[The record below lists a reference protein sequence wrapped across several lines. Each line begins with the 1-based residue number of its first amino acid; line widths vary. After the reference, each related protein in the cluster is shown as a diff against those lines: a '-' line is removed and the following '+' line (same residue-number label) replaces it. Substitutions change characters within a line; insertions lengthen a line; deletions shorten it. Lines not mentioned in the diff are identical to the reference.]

1 MMKKMKKQQQQKK
14 KKAAE
19 GPKKKSPKEENVDIV
34 GKEDLLATD
43 NHMDARIKEFVRDI
57 HIPNFSL
64 NPIGGGS
71 ALIRNS
77 QITLSHGHRYGLI
90 GYNGAGKTT
99 LLRALVSGE
108 YPKYIPKY
116 LRMLHVHQE
125 LPPSDM
131 TVLETVL
138 AADTEMAKLNK
149 EKARLEGELKKLS
162 GFLDEHERK
171 QEQKEQKE
179 TSTEAASPTE
189 TNGDAKPLTELTDK
203 QKRQLAKNE
212 ELALR
217 YTDRLQE
224 VMERLQFVEADTAEA
239 RASVVLNGLQFSDRM
254 KNMKTSDLSGG
265 WRMRVSLAC
274 ALFVAPDVLLLDEP
288 TNHLDFPS
296 VIWLTEYL
304 SYEYPP
310 EKTIMVVSHDRR
322 FLNELCTDIIH
333 LENCR
338 LKYYSGNY
346 DSFLKIRN
354 ELRVHQAKRYERQ
367 QKMISHNET
376 FIAKFKAN
384 KKWSTQAQSRAKML
398 KKVTKIEKVLSDLE
412 FRFEFPQPP
421 RINNDLI
428 LDMKDLTFG
437 YYGEAVTRQDAKTYI
452 LQGISTRVSFGDK
465 IGILGANGAGKST
478 LIKLIMQ
485 EIRPVL
491 GTCYVPNGVQHGYFA
506 QHHLEALDYKLTP
519 IEALRK
525 EFGSHVTQQ
534 QLYAQLGRFKLGDQ
548 YARRKIGTLSGGQK
562 SRVAFAILTWFSP
575 HLIIMDEP
583 TNHLDMPTIDALAI
597 ALSDFDGT
605 VMIVSHDQHFV
616 ETCCDT
622 FWCVGDRKIKQF
634 DSFKKCREYSKSS
647 RAPDILP
654 RKFASTEVK
663 RKVDKLLSNYNFD
676 ASKAEEE
683 EKQRMEEEQRKK
695 AEKLKNRQENFGI
708 DFERTINKGMEKG
721 LTPNGILRHL
731 QGWKPKD
738 GDVMIVTKLGFIM
751 FHDYFDD
758 KSPKYEELDHFG
770 FFEPW
775 KNIINHCIPCD
786 HTLNQMQLLEVA
798 WKCFVVAL
806 KDNAKNKRVSDYYS
820 FGFML
825 EALTKQ
831 YGMVGMETVQRFVAK
846 YKTDEKQWAK
856 LNEME
861 QKVVGQME
869 SFMAM
874 AEEDDASDSDSSS

>member
-1 MMKKMKKQQQQKK
+1 
-14 KKAAE
+14 
-19 GPKKKSPKEENVDIV
+19 
-34 GKEDLLATD
+34 
-43 NHMDARIKEFVRDI
+43 
-57 HIPNFSL
+57 
-64 NPIGGGS
+64 
-71 ALIRNS
+71 
-77 QITLSHGHRYGLI
+77 
-90 GYNGAGKTT
+90 
-99 LLRALVSGE
+99 
-108 YPKYIPKY
+108 
-116 LRMLHVHQE
+116 MLHVHQE

-138 AADTEMAKLNK
+138 ASDTEMAKLNK
-149 EKARLEGELKKLS
+149 EKIRLEAELKRL
-162 GFLDEHERK
+162 GTYFEEHDKKEAERAQQQQPVPEQG
-171 QEQKEQKE
+171 QEQKEK
-179 TSTEAASPTE
+179 SPE
-189 TNGDAKPLTELTDK
+189 EMATNGTDNGTDK
-203 QKRQLAKNE
+203 GTDNGTANGSTSVPQMSAAEKKLFAKNE
-212 ELALR
+212 ELSLR
-217 YTDRLQE
+217 YTDRLQQ
-224 VMERLQFVEADTAEA
+224 VMDRLQFVEADTAEA

-304 SYEYPP
+304 CYEYPQD
-310 EKTIMVVSHDRR
+310 KTILVVSHDRR

-346 DSFLKIRN
+346 DAFLKIRN

-367 QKMISHNET
+367 QKMISHNEA

-398 KKVTKIEKVLSDLE
+398 KKVDKIAKVLDDLE

-421 RINNDLI
+421 RINNDLV
-428 LDMKDLTFG
+428 LDMRDVTFG
-437 YYGEAVTRQDAKTYI
+437 YYGECKLSDAVYLSLSLSLSLWFSELPWRDVSAWTSWCTVTGHLTHFAFLKYLCIFERDGFGEVWTVSVVFCIVVCSGEAQTKQDRKTYI
-452 LQGISTRVSFGDK
+452 LHGVSTRVSFGDK

-491 GTCYVPNGVQHGYFA
+491 GTCYKPNGVQHGYFA

-622 FWCVGDRKIKQF
+622 FWCVGDRKIRQF
-634 DSFKKCREYSKSS
+634 DSFKKCREFSKTS

-654 RKFASTEVK
+654 RKFASTEIK
-663 RKVDKLLSNYNFD
+663 KKVDKLLDNYNFD
-676 ASKAEEE
+676 AKKAEQE
-683 EKQRMEEEQRKK
+683 EKQRM
-695 AEKLKNRQENFGI
+695 
-708 DFERTINKGMEKG
+708 
-721 LTPNGILRHL
+721 
-731 QGWKPKD
+731 
-738 GDVMIVTKLGFIM
+738 V
-751 FHDYFDD
+751 
-758 KSPKYEELDHFG
+758 
-770 FFEPW
+770 
-775 KNIINHCIPCD
+775 C
-786 HTLNQMQLLEVA
+786 
-798 WKCFVVAL
+798 
-806 KDNAKNKRVSDYYS
+806 
-820 FGFML
+820 
-825 EALTKQ
+825 
-831 YGMVGMETVQRFVAK
+831 
-846 YKTDEKQWAK
+846 
-856 LNEME
+856 
-861 QKVVGQME
+861 
-869 SFMAM
+869 
-874 AEEDDASDSDSSS
+874 